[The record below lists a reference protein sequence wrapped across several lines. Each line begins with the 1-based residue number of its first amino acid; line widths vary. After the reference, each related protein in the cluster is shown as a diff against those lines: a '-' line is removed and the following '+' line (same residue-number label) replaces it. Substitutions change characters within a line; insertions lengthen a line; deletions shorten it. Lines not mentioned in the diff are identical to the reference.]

1 MTATMDI
8 YVLIKQVPGTD
19 NVKMDEETGTMIRTE
34 HDNVI
39 NPLDEN
45 ALEAA
50 FQLREELA
58 ALTEGAMRARVVALS
73 MGPRPAVNALREALA
88 MGADAAALL
97 SDRAFAGSDTIATGE
112 ALAAGIQ
119 HQAGVVPGEPLGGAN
134 KPCLVLCGERAT
146 DGETGQVGPMV
157 AALLGIPV
165 STYVRR
171 ISLVDGGAAVEVERV
186 VEEGFER
193 VKLTLPAV
201 VTVVKDINQPGF
213 PTLAGKITAKNAD
226 IPVLGPDDIGVDR
239 VRVGLGGSPTRVVK
253 VFHPKFSRDTVLHT
267 HDASGKA
274 VDALVKFLDERGI
287 GLK

>member
-97 SDRAFAGSDTIATGE
+97 SDRAFAGSDTIATAE

-119 HQAGVVPGEPLGGAN
+119 HQAGVVPGEPLGGRTSPAWS
-134 KPCLVLCGERAT
+134 LRRAAT

-157 AALLGIPV
+157 AAYWAFRSAPMC
-165 STYVRR
+165 
-171 ISLVDGGAAVEVERV
+171 
-186 VEEGFER
+186 EGSR
-193 VKLTLPAV
+193 WLT
-201 VTVVKDINQPGF
+201 
-213 PTLAGKITAKNAD
+213 
-226 IPVLGPDDIGVDR
+226 
-239 VRVGLGGSPTRVVK
+239 VGRQLRWSAWWRK
-253 VFHPKFSRDTVLHT
+253 
-267 HDASGKA
+267 ASSG
-274 VDALVKFLDERGI
+274 
-287 GLK
+287 